1 MKLYY
6 LLIVLFGFS
15 ITPVF
20 GQDNSR
26 GESSELKEDLNLYQ
40 APVSKKEKTKA
51 IKLSRRQ
58 FKKTYLYWFYNHHE
72 KLRDDFY
79 KRKRKLKK
87 GYRRMARIMN
97 KPQYRDHAY
106 FGHKRKP
113 KIRPVGKRKFCD
125 ECGIVH

>member
-1 MKLYY
+1 MKCYVFITV
-6 LLIVLFGFS
+6 LLVVIAFG
-15 ITPVF
+15 VEA
-20 GQDNSR
+20 QDNTR
-26 GESSELKEDLNLYQ
+26 GESDSIIITPYEDLD
-40 APVSKKEKTKA
+40 APSNVKVKK
-51 IKLSRRQ
+51 ISRRK

-72 KLRDDFY
+72 QLRQDFY
-79 KRKRKLKK
+79 KRKKKLRK

-113 KIRPVGKRKFCD
+113 KIRPVGKRKFCS